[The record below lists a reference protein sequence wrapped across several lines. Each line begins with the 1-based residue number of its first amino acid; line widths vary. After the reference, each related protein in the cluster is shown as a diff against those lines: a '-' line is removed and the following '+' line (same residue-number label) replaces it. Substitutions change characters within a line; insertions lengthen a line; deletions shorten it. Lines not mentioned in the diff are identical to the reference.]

1 MQKKLDKMV
10 KLGHDEKTAL
20 QALQANNFD
29 MEKSLEKL
37 SKESKSFEVK
47 DEQVKNEIFK
57 VMAKNEQALEVG
69 DSGEINLNLDMESI
83 GNMLGISSEELQTM
97 IMNNPQAVE
106 QIIKSLAFSQGDEEF
121 EDGEEGEEL
130 PEGFEVEEDFEDLN
144 PDQEE
149 IVFTEEE
156 EKVI

>member
-1 MQKKLDKMV
+1 
-10 KLGHDEKTAL
+10 
-20 QALQANNFD
+20 

-97 IMNNPQAVE
+97 IMNNP
-106 QIIKSLAFSQGDEEF
+106 
-121 EDGEEGEEL
+121 
-130 PEGFEVEEDFEDLN
+130 
-144 PDQEE
+144 
-149 IVFTEEE
+149 
-156 EKVI
+156 